1 MLLKDLTPPIAKGID
16 PKDAGVN
23 IIGNYIPGEQL
34 CGKIWFFAEF
44 VLKGNRCL
52 ILSLVGWML
61 IFLLDLPLK
70 DFRSEIFRFRGRSDF
85 A

>member
-34 CGKIWFFAEF
+34 CGKI
-44 VLKGNRCL
+44 
-52 ILSLVGWML
+52 
-61 IFLLDLPLK
+61 
-70 DFRSEIFRFRGRSDF
+70 
-85 A
+85 